1 MNQEELQIAHDNLK
15 KKVIEMLDCQQ
26 LYFKTR
32 DVQVLKK
39 SKSLESEVRNL
50 CSPKQTN
57 QGVLSF
63 DFLAR

>member
-1 MNQEELQIAHDNLK
+1 MNQEELQKSHDHLK

-39 SKSLESEVRNL
+39 SKALESEVRNL
-50 CSPKQTN
+50 CSKKPTN
-57 QGVLSF
+57 QGTLSF